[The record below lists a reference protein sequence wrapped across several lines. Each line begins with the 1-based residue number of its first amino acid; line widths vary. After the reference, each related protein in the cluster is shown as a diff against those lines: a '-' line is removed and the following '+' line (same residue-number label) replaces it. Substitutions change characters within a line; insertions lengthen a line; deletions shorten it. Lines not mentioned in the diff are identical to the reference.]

1 MAKGL
6 GKGLDALL
14 PNLSVNQGE
23 EIIEVE
29 LSLLKPNI
37 FQPRKIF
44 NQEQLDELV
53 QSIKEH
59 GVIQPIIIRK
69 TLKGYEIIAGER
81 RFRAAKIVGLTTIP
95 AVVRDYSDDQ
105 IMEIALI
112 ENLQREDLNPVEVA
126 SAYQKIMDRFHLT
139 QEELASKVGKSRPHI
154 ANFLRLLNLPQ
165 EILDEVSRGTITMG
179 HARAIL
185 AIEDEGLQKELLT
198 KIKQE
203 EWNVRQIEEYVQ
215 NLKTIEKDKNKKK
228 PKKTSEKKD
237 IYLKE
242 YENLIRE
249 RLNTIVRI
257 KGAQNKGIIEIKYN
271 NKDELERIIDLF
283 LADHLK
289 MGE

>member
-14 PNLSVNQGE
+14 PNLLVNQGE

-105 IMEIALI
+105 VMEIALI

-139 QEELASKVGKSRPHI
+139 QEELANKVGKSRPHV

-185 AIEDEGLQKELLT
+185 AIEDEELQKELLT

-215 NLKTIEKDKNKKK
+215 NLKTNEKDKNKKK
-228 PKKTSEKKD
+228 PKKNSGKKD
-237 IYLKE
+237 IYIKE

-257 KGAQNKGIIEIKYN
+257 KGAQNKGRIEIKYN